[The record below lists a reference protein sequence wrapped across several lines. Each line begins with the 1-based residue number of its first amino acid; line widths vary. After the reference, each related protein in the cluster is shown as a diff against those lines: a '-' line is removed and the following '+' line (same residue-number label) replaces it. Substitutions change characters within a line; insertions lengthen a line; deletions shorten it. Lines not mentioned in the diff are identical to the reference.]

1 MPDALDATS
10 IGQRP
15 PPVPSP
21 LPVPSPPPAPIPPP
35 ASLRAAYPGSREH
48 ARTIPTLTWIAWRMR
63 GTPTVGWWEIP
74 DWLGEK
80 SLRLPRIVVSG
91 VVVGLGFGLSTG
103 LYSGSFALGS
113 GTAAITLLV
122 TWFVSSKVR
131 AGALRRAAQPE
142 AMVPR
147 LPRSAG
153 ELLMLGGALATGVLL
168 RRTLIGMWR
177 RPVADGPDSTHRAC
191 VRSTLIDGVACLL
204 AGTPVIIA
212 SVLLRQPW
220 LLLVAGGI
228 SGFAVVRA
236 LADGKVPAMWLASLY
251 WLVRHARWVR
261 FRRLLRDA
269 AARGVLTP
277 SGPCYEFTDCAVQGY
292 LTEQLQATLD
302 QRTRRA
308 ADRKAARGLSRA
320 AQRER
325 WDAAVA
331 AGTGGIRRRLLGR
344 LTEPVR
350 TRIAIDA
357 GIGCGAAVLG
367 WMIRDQFSSQPG
379 APDIVGAVFE
389 VPLLAFGA
397 AAVSWVAVLFGL
409 AWIADAL
416 RWSLWLTGRMSP
428 RDRVGWLAGLVLT
441 ASLITLL
448 AGPAGLR
455 HWLAMV
461 SLTVLPAVIVT
472 VTGGW
477 AGVLA
482 GRRCKSARLR
492 AIRLL
497 PDALAAG
504 ATVVV
509 VLLLLDRTLL
519 GAQGAAGLLFPIAVW
534 QSIVTWR
541 KMNASTRVPER
552 AAADITA
559 SLLLGASAVG
569 LLVWLANLL
578 HMPPEEVSTLR
589 KAIEGAGKLLD
600 VRWWIWASAYLALVA
615 IGLVLAL
622 RPARLRR
629 PAGLLAKRVVPGTE
643 ILRRGSAGAH
653 ITLLLVALIGAAGP
667 AAVGPVLRERLADRY
682 IETLTD
688 TAREQGATAEF
699 RQITAAI
706 ALLRA
711 PLLPLADLI
720 LQIHKDTKTPDG
732 HHDASA
738 VELDLADRLGRLQAL
753 TLAAAAP
760 PPVEQIE
767 AQAARDAGFDSPA
780 GSASEEGKRLGKLA
794 DAEHDSE
801 VATEQAEQSGE
812 LAATTI
818 AKTLQGIPGLGAG
831 EVIGILKEYLSAV
844 VEFSPLKDV
853 FAAWVERLL
862 GRTTPPAV
870 ADVVVPDPARLKDAA
885 VAQMKQEVAKTPVA
899 DTLAVQDLLSE
910 AGVAGAVDMVNQ
922 IRYLEENGTGPCDGC
937 ARPEPRDG
945 TGFREEPIVDR

>member
-10 IGQRP
+10 IGQH
-15 PPVPSP
+15 
-21 LPVPSPPPAPIPPP
+21 PAPAPAPAPPP

-48 ARTIPTLTWIAWRMR
+48 ARAIPTLTWIAWRMR
-63 GTPTVGWWEIP
+63 GTTTVGWWEIP

-103 LYSGSFALGS
+103 LYSGSSALGS

-122 TWFVSSKVR
+122 TCFVSSKVR
-131 AGALRRAAQPE
+131 VGALRRAAQPE

-153 ELLMLGGALATGVLL
+153 ELLILGGALATGVLL

-212 SVLLRQPW
+212 SVLLWQPW

-277 SGPCYEFTDCAVQGY
+277 SGPCYEFTDRAVQEY

-320 AQRER
+320 ARRER
-325 WDAAVA
+325 WDEAVA
-331 AGTGGIRRRLLGR
+331 AGTGGIRRRLLAR
-344 LTEPVR
+344 LTEPVWSR
-350 TRIAIDA
+350 VAIDV
-357 GIGCGAAVLG
+357 GIGCCAAVLG
-367 WMIRDQFSSQPG
+367 WMIRDKFSSQLG
-379 APDIVGAVFE
+379 TLDIVGAVFE
-389 VPLLAFGA
+389 VPVLAIGVGA
-397 AAVSWVAVLFGL
+397 FSCVAVLFGL
-409 AWIADAL
+409 AWTADAL

-428 RDRVGWLAGLVLT
+428 RDRVGWLAGLVLA

-448 AGPAGLR
+448 ASPAGLR

-461 SLTVLPAVIVT
+461 TLTVLPAVTVT

-482 GRRCKSARLR
+482 SRRCKSARLR

-504 ATVVV
+504 ATGVV

-534 QSIVTWR
+534 QSIVIWR

-589 KAIEGAGKLLD
+589 NAIEGAGKLLD

-699 RQITAAI
+699 RQITAEI

-753 TLAAAAP
+753 TLAAAAAP
-760 PPVEQIE
+760 PPVEQTE

-780 GSASEEGKRLGKLA
+780 GSASEEGERLGKLA
-794 DAEHDSE
+794 GAEHDSE
-801 VATEQAEQSGE
+801 IATEQAEQSGE

-862 GRTTPPAV
+862 SRTAPPAA

-899 DTLAVQDLLSE
+899 DTLAVQDLLGE